1 MIGGGGKSCSR
12 ADHGIGTTEE
22 NYPVLGGTL
31 DRFDFGEDSTGTQAY
46 ALNLWVL

>member
-1 MIGGGGKSCSR
+1 MIGGGGKSCSG

-22 NYPVLGGTL
+22 NYPALGGKSEQ
-31 DRFDFGEDSTGTQAY
+31 FDFGEGLLATSAY